1 MAVEHDTAT
10 EKDNTQNYFYGGI
23 RWDTTDK
30 LSLLFK
36 AGLQHKEFDEETPDF
51 EDSDNFVVDLQ
62 TLYRITEKTDVVL
75 DLYRTNE
82 ESDSTAASER
92 VVLGALLGYTQKF
105 TEKITGKCR
114 FTYYDNED
122 LTTKVRVSTAGTIV
136 VPLLGQIE
144 VKGGT
149 VNGIIDKITRS
160 LADGYLV
167 NPQVNIFV
175 EEYRSKKVVVLGN
188 VRTPGLIELS
198 GPTNFL
204 ELVSKA
210 GGLEKD
216 AGDTATIQRKNG
228 AAAPTVIVIGLLAL
242 IEMGDLSQNVQITDG
257 DTVFISKAGM
267 CFITGEVKSPGTY
280 SCGDGTT
287 VLRLVALAGGFTGK
301 ASKSSISV
309 VRIVN
314 NEKKVYKDVDLYT
327 ALQDNDVVVVPE
339 SFF

>member
-1 MAVEHDTAT
+1 M
-10 EKDNTQNYFYGGI
+10 KDF
-23 RWDTTDK
+23 
-30 LSLLFK
+30 LV
-36 AGLQHKEFDEETPDF
+36 AGLALVLCLFFSTLHA
-51 EDSDNFVVDLQ
+51 EDYLVGPGD
-62 TLYRITEKTDVVL
+62 
-75 DLYRTNE
+75 
-82 ESDSTAASER
+82 
-92 VVLGALLGYTQKF
+92 VLG
-105 TEKITGKCR
+105 ISV
-114 FTYYDNED
+114 YDNED

-136 VPLLGQIE
+136 MPLLGQVE
-144 VKGGT
+144 VQGES
-149 VNGIIDKITRS
+149 VNAITNKITS
-160 LADGYLV
+160 LLADGYLV

-216 AGDTATIQRKNG
+216 AGDTATIQRKDG
-228 AAAPTVIVIGLLAL
+228 AAPTTVIVIDLLAL
-242 IEMGDLSQNVQITDG
+242 IEQGDLSQNIQIRDG

-267 CFITGEVKSPGTY
+267 CFITGQVKSPGTY

-301 ASKSSISV
+301 ASKSSINI

-314 NEKKVYKDVDLYT
+314 NEKQISKDVDLYT